1 MSKQKIGEFVV
12 MVWKKIFKRK
22 LSMIAWFGLGYLHMM
37 GEMEKGG
44 SILIIFIPL
53 KAMIH

>member
-1 MSKQKIGEFVV
+1 MRWKDDRMSKQKIGEFVV

-44 SILIIFIPL
+44 SR
-53 KAMIH
+53 KGK